1 VPLPSEFLQ
10 DQQVTIPA
18 PSAKPADD
26 EDHKEEEEEQEAREG
41 NDEKEK
47 EKEKEKETEKKKSRS
62 ARRRDSKRKTKA
74 KHERLGRPIDT
85 GVEEW
90 ERSPK
95 AGPTVLATWPHHW
108 VEGNL
113 PSSALCMFCAESITS
128 GTRVCRVSCRVCRV
142 CGVRA
147 CVRRCVVLMMVNIVV
162 QQEARCRAIGAIGAA
177 AWCVAQCSRDNLC
190 VRVRVRVSWLN

>member
-1 VPLPSEFLQ
+1 MPLPSEFLQ
-10 DQQVTIPA
+10 DQQITIPA
-18 PSAKPADD
+18 PSAKPAAD
-26 EDHKEEEEEQEAREG
+26 EDHKEEEEEEQEAPEG
-41 NDEKEK
+41 SDEKEQ

-128 GTRVCRVSCRVCRV
+128 GTRCVCVVCRVVSCVSC
-142 CGVRA
+142 VRA
-147 CVRRCVVLMMVNIVV
+147 TMSMKSCV
-162 QQEARCRAIGAIGAA
+162 
-177 AWCVAQCSRDNLC
+177 
-190 VRVRVRVSWLN
+190 